1 MRQCSSKTCSKKT
14 TLWNRWKP
22 KAILLR
28 FGWMDVCM
36 ISWASKAPAL
46 ILFISCIYLNMKMH
60 NWSSTLGRKLLHLSH
75 WGGLKWRLQYH
86 PRHPT
91 NERRTSLLT
100 SPFWNNEVKLFRG
113 LSCEWFLQT
122 VSNKWFGRL
131 WLVNVKTFNDDSLL
145 RIFVDDYLSV
155 PLSLWVFWC
164 L

>member
-1 MRQCSSKTCSKKT
+1 
-14 TLWNRWKP
+14 
-22 KAILLR
+22 
-28 FGWMDVCM
+28 M
-36 ISWASKAPAL
+36 ISWASKVLAL
-46 ILFISCIYLNMKMH
+46 ILFIYCVYLNMKMH
-60 NWSSTLGRKLLHLSH
+60 VSFTHMMYITKCKKKQRNKQTTTCTHPKGKKNNWSSTLWRKLLHLSH